1 MPKYSEG
8 QSGTFQNALQKL
20 GLNKKEADLYI
31 SFLGMGSGK
40 VSEIAKRAG
49 INRTSAYDILAS
61 LSQKGLVS
69 ISGKEPKQEYRCEDP
84 DQILKFLKHNIE
96 RKEEDYR
103 YAQILLPELKSMYK
117 SGTRPQVRFYEG
129 IEGMKQV
136 YEDTLTAS
144 GPFVAMAS
152 YDDMHKTLKG
162 YFPQYYRRRA
172 AKGLFVRGIVPA
184 TELAYERKLL
194 NKLEARELALVPK
207 EIFDISPDIE
217 IYDNK
222 VMIASWKEELGI
234 IIESQ
239 EIADALKKLFELAW
253 REAKRLD
260 TGAKTKL

>member
-1 MPKYSEG
+1 MSIDN

-20 GLNKKEADLYI
+20 GLNRKESDLYFA
-31 SFLGMGSGK
+31 FLSMGSGM
-40 VSEIAKRAG
+40 VSEIAKKAG

-61 LSQKGLVS
+61 LSKKGLVS
-69 ISGKEPKQEYRCEDP
+69 ISGKEPKQEYRCENP
-84 DQILKFLKHNIE
+84 EKFLKFIRQDIE
-96 RKEEDYR
+96 KREEDYR
-103 YAQILLPELKSMYK
+103 YAELLLPELKSVYK
-117 SGTRPQVRFYEG
+117 VGTRPQVKFYEG

-162 YFPQYYRRRA
+162 YFPDYYRRRA

-184 TELAYERKLL
+184 TELARERKKM
-194 NKLEARELALVPK
+194 NPFEARELALVPK
-207 EIFDISPDIE
+207 ELFDISPDIE

-253 REAKRLD
+253 KEAKRLD
-260 TGAKTKL
+260 KEIKKK

>member
-1 MPKYSEG
+1 MTKYKEG

-20 GLNKKEADLYI
+20 GINKKESDLYI
-31 SFLGMGSGK
+31 SFLGIGKGK

-49 INRTSAYDILAS
+49 INRTGAYDILAN

-84 DQILKFLKHNIE
+84 EQILKFLRHNIE

-103 YAQILLPELKSMYK
+103 YAQLLLPELKSMYK
-117 SGTRPQVRFYEG
+117 VGTRPQVKFYEG
-129 IEGMKQV
+129 VEGVKKV

-162 YFPQYYRRRA
+162 YFPDYYRRRA

-184 TELAYERKLL
+184 TELAMERKKM
-194 NKLEARELALVPK
+194 NPFEARELALVPK
-207 EIFDISPDIE
+207 ELFDISPDIE

-253 REAKRLD
+253 KEAKRLD
-260 TGAKTKL
+260 GKVKEK

>member
-1 MPKYSEG
+1 MSKNTESKG
-8 QSGTFQNALQKL
+8 GTFQNALQRL
-20 GLNKKEADLYI
+20 GLNRKEAELYI
-31 SFLGMGSGK
+31 SFLGIGVGK

-49 INRTSAYDILAS
+49 INRTGAYDILAT

-84 DQILKFLKHNIE
+84 EQILKFLRNNIS
-96 RKEEDYR
+96 RQEEDYR
-103 YAQILLPELKSMYK
+103 YAEILIPELKSMYK

-129 IEGMKQV
+129 VEGMKQV
-136 YEDTLTAS
+136 YEDTLTAKE
-144 GPFVAMAS
+144 PFVAMAS
-152 YDDMHKTLKG
+152 YEEMHKTLKG

-184 TELAYERKLL
+184 TELAIERKKM
-194 NKLEARELALVPK
+194 NPFEARELALVPK
-207 EIFDISPDIE
+207 DIFDISPDIE

-253 REAKRLD
+253 KEAKRLD
-260 TGAKTKL
+260 KEISKK

>member
-1 MPKYSEG
+1 MTKYEEG

-20 GLNKKEADLYI
+20 GLNKKESELYI
-31 SFLGMGSGK
+31 SFLGIGKGK

-49 INRTSAYDILAS
+49 INRTGAYDILAS
-61 LSQKGLVS
+61 LAQKGLVS

-84 DQILKFLKHNIE
+84 EQILKFLRHNIE

-103 YAQILLPELKSMYK
+103 YAQLLLPELKSMYK
-117 SGTRPQVRFYEG
+117 VGTRPQVKFYEG
-129 IEGMKQV
+129 IEGMKKV

-162 YFPQYYRRRA
+162 YFPDYYRRRA

-184 TELAYERKLL
+184 TELALERKKM
-194 NKLEARELALVPK
+194 NPFEARELALVPK
-207 EIFDISPDIE
+207 ELFDISPDIE

-222 VMIASWKEELGI
+222 VMIASWREELGI
-234 IIESQ
+234 IIESE

-253 REAKRLD
+253 KEAKRLD
-260 TGAKTKL
+260 GKTEEK